1 MQHILIVEDD
11 RTIAESITFIL
22 EQDSFSCQWF
32 DNGNDALDYVENNAV
47 DLMLLDVGLP
57 DMSGFDVLRKL
68 RIKSD
73 LPVVIISARDDESDQ
88 VLALEGLGANGYIT
102 KPFSPRIV
110 VAHVRSQLR
119 RNRAD
124 KNSRSKFSINQ
135 AMQKI
140 SFHNQELTLTPTE
153 FKILSHLIEHPNQVH
168 TREYLMKNIW
178 GDKLHPSDEST
189 INTHIKSI
197 RKRLKEIDELCD
209 PQKLILTNRGIGYS
223 LIE

>member
-11 RTIAESITFIL
+11 RTIAESIAFIL

-32 DNGNDALDYVENNAV
+32 DNGTDALDYVENNAV

-57 DMSGFDVLRKL
+57 DMSGFDILRKV
-68 RIKSD
+68 RTKSN

-102 KPFSPRIV
+102 KPFSPRLV
-110 VAHVRSQLR
+110 VAHVRAQLR
-119 RNRAD
+119 RERTDDNPE
-124 KNSRSKFSINQ
+124 SKFSINQ
-135 AMQKI
+135 ALQRVM
-140 SFHNQELTLTPTE
+140 FHNQELTLTPAE
-153 FKILSHLIEHPNQVH
+153 FKILSHLIKNPNEVH
-168 TREYLMKNIW
+168 TREYLMSIIW
-178 GDKLHPSDEST
+178 DRPHGSDVKT

-197 RKRLKEIDELCD
+197 RKRLQEIDEID
-209 PQKLILTNRGIGYS
+209 PIETHRGMGYS

>member
-32 DNGNDALDYVENNAV
+32 DNGGDALDYVKNNAV

-68 RIKSD
+68 RTKSD

-102 KPFSPRIV
+102 KPFSPRLV

-119 RNRAD
+119 RDRTD
-124 KNSRSKFSINQ
+124 KNPKSKFSINQ
-135 AMQKI
+135 AMQRAL
-140 SFHNQELTLTPTE
+140 FHDQELTLTPAE
-153 FKILSHLIEHPNQVH
+153 FKILSHLIKHPNQVH
-168 TREYLMKNIW
+168 TREYLMNIIW
-178 GDKLHPSDEST
+178 DRPHGSDEKT

-197 RKRLKEIDELCD
+197 RKRLHEIDEMND
-209 PQKLILTNRGIGYS
+209 YIETHRGIGYS

>member
-11 RTIAESITFIL
+11 RTIAESIAFIL

-32 DNGNDALDYVENNAV
+32 DNGIDALDYVENNAV

-102 KPFSPRIV
+102 KPFSPRLV
-110 VAHVRSQLR
+110 VAHVRAQLR
-119 RNRAD
+119 RERTDN
-124 KNSRSKFSINQ
+124 NPESKFSINQ
-135 AMQKI
+135 AMQRVM
-140 SFHNQELTLTPTE
+140 FHNQELTLTPAE
-153 FKILSHLIEHPNQVH
+153 FKILSHLIKHPNQVH
-168 TREYLMKNIW
+168 TREYLMSIIW
-178 GDKLHPSDEST
+178 DRPHGSDIKT

-197 RKRLKEIDELCD
+197 RKRLHEIDKINDYIE
-209 PQKLILTNRGIGYS
+209 THRGIGYS

>member
-32 DNGNDALDYVENNAV
+32 DNGLDALDYVENNAV

-57 DMSGFDVLRKL
+57 DMSGFDVLRKV
-68 RIKSD
+68 RVKSD

-102 KPFSPRIV
+102 KPFSPRLV
-110 VAHVRSQLR
+110 VAHVRAQLR
-119 RNRAD
+119 RERAD
-124 KNSRSKFSINQ
+124 NNPESKFSINQ
-135 AMQKI
+135 AMQRVM
-140 SFHNQELTLTPTE
+140 FCNQELVLTPAE
-153 FKILSHLIEHPNQVH
+153 FKILSHLIKHPNQVH
-168 TREYLMKNIW
+168 TREYLMSIIW
-178 GDKLHPSDEST
+178 DRPHGSDIKT

-197 RKRLKEIDELCD
+197 RKRLHEIDEMSD
-209 PQKLILTNRGIGYS
+209 PIETHRGIGYS

>member
-11 RTIAESITFIL
+11 RTIAESIAFIL

-32 DNGNDALDYVENNAV
+32 DNGRDTLDYIENNEV

-57 DMSGFDVLRKL
+57 DMSGFDVLRKV

-73 LPVVIISARDDESDQ
+73 LPVIIISARDDESDQ
-88 VLALEGLGANGYIT
+88 VLGLEGLGANGYIT
-102 KPFSPRIV
+102 KPFSPRLV

-119 RNRAD
+119 RDRAD
-124 KNSRSKFSINQ
+124 KNPKSKFSINQ
-135 AMQKI
+135 AMQRVL
-140 SFHNQELTLTPTE
+140 FHNQELVLTPAE
-153 FKILSHLIEHPNQVH
+153 FKILSHLIKHPNQVH
-168 TREYLMKNIW
+168 TREYLMNIIW
-178 GDKLHPSDEST
+178 DRPHGSDEKT

-197 RKRLKEIDELCD
+197 RKRLHEIDEMND
-209 PQKLILTNRGIGYS
+209 YIETHRGIGYS

>member
-1 MQHILIVEDD
+1 MRHILIVEDD

-32 DNGNDALDYVENNAV
+32 DNGSDALDYVENNAV

-140 SFHNQELTLTPTE
+140 SFHNQELTLTPLE
-153 FKILSHLIEHPNQVH
+153 FKILSHLIQHPNQVH
-168 TREYLMKNIW
+168 TREYLMSIIW
-178 GDKLHPSDEST
+178 DSPHGSDPKT

-197 RKRLKEIDELCD
+197 RKRSQEIDEID
-209 PQKLILTNRGIGYS
+209 PIETHRGMGYS

>member
-32 DNGNDALDYVENNAV
+32 DNGSDALDYVENNAV

-140 SFHNQELTLTPTE
+140 SFHNQELTLTPLE
-153 FKILSHLIEHPNQVH
+153 FKILSHLIQHPNQVH
-168 TREYLMKNIW
+168 TREYLMNNIW
-178 GDKLHPSDEST
+178 DRPHGSDEKT

-197 RKRLKEIDELCD
+197 RKRLLEIDESD
-209 PQKLILTNRGIGYS
+209 PIETHRGIG
-223 LIE
+223 

>member
-32 DNGNDALDYVENNAV
+32 DNGGDALDYVENNAV

-119 RNRAD
+119 RNRTD
-124 KNSRSKFSINQ
+124 KNSRSKFNINE

-140 SFHNQELTLTPTE
+140 SFHNQELTLTPLE
-153 FKILSHLIEHPNQVH
+153 FKILSHLIQHPNQVH
-168 TREYLMKNIW
+168 TREYLMNNIW
-178 GDKLHPSDEST
+178 DRPHGSDEKT

-197 RKRLKEIDELCD
+197 RKRLHEIDEMND
-209 PQKLILTNRGIGYS
+209 YIETHRGIGYS

>member
-11 RTIAESITFIL
+11 RTIAESIAFIL

-32 DNGNDALDYVENNAV
+32 DNGRDALDYIGNNEV
-47 DLMLLDVGLP
+47 DLILLDVGLP
-57 DMSGFDVLRKL
+57 DMSGFDVLRKV

-73 LPVVIISARDDESDQ
+73 LPVIIISARDDESDQ
-88 VLALEGLGANGYIT
+88 VLGLEGLGANGYIT
-102 KPFSPRIV
+102 KPFSPRLV

-119 RNRAD
+119 RDRTG
-124 KNSRSKFSINQ
+124 KNPKSKFSINQ

-140 SFHNQELTLTPTE
+140 LFHNQELTLTQTE
-153 FKILSHLIEHPNQVH
+153 FKILSHLIKHPNQVH
-168 TREYLMKNIW
+168 SRDYLMNNIW
-178 GDKLHPSDEST
+178 DRPHGSDEKT

-197 RKRLKEIDELCD
+197 RKRLHEIDEMSD
-209 PQKLILTNRGIGYS
+209 PIETHRGIGYS

>member
-11 RTIAESITFIL
+11 KTIAESIAFIL

-32 DNGNDALDYVENNAV
+32 DNGRDALDYVENNTV

-57 DMSGFDVLRKL
+57 DMSGFDVLRKV

-73 LPVVIISARDDESDQ
+73 IPVVIISARDDESDQ

-102 KPFSPRIV
+102 KPFSPRLV

-119 RNRAD
+119 RDRTG
-124 KNSRSKFSINQ
+124 KNPKSKFSINQ

-140 SFHNQELTLTPTE
+140 LFHNQELTLTQTE
-153 FKILSHLIEHPNQVH
+153 FKILSHLIKHPNQVH
-168 TREYLMKNIW
+168 SRDYLMNNIW
-178 GDKLHPSDEST
+178 DRPHGSDEKT

-197 RKRLKEIDELCD
+197 RKRLHEIDEMND
-209 PQKLILTNRGIGYS
+209 YIETHRGIGYS

>member
-11 RTIAESITFIL
+11 RTIAESIAFIL

-32 DNGNDALDYVENNAV
+32 DNGGDALDYVENNAV

-68 RIKSD
+68 RTKSD

-88 VLALEGLGANGYIT
+88 VLALEGLGANGYIP
-102 KPFSPRIV
+102 KPFSPRLV
-110 VAHVRSQLR
+110 VAHVRAQLR
-119 RNRAD
+119 RERTDN
-124 KNSRSKFSINQ
+124 NPESKFSINQ
-135 AMQKI
+135 DMQKI
-140 SFHNQELTLTPTE
+140 LFHNQELTLTQTE
-153 FKILSHLIEHPNQVH
+153 FKILSHLIQHPNQVH
-168 TREYLMKNIW
+168 TREYLMNNIW
-178 GDKLHPSDEST
+178 DRPHGSDEKT

-197 RKRLKEIDELCD
+197 RKRLHEIDEMSD
-209 PQKLILTNRGIGYS
+209 PIETHRGIGYS

>member
-11 RTIAESITFIL
+11 RTIAESIAFIL

-32 DNGNDALDYVENNAV
+32 NNGRDTLDYIENNEV

-57 DMSGFDVLRKL
+57 DMSGFDVLRKV

-73 LPVVIISARDDESDQ
+73 LPVIIISARDDESDQ
-88 VLALEGLGANGYIT
+88 VLGLEGLGANGYIT
-102 KPFSPRIV
+102 KPFSPRLV

-119 RNRAD
+119 RDRTD
-124 KNSRSKFSINQ
+124 KNPKSKFSINQ
-135 AMQKI
+135 AMQRVL
-140 SFHNQELTLTPTE
+140 FHDQELTLTPAE
-153 FKILSHLIEHPNQVH
+153 FKILSHLIKHPNQVH
-168 TREYLMKNIW
+168 TREYLMNIIW
-178 GDKLHPSDEST
+178 DRPHGSDEKT

-197 RKRLKEIDELCD
+197 RKRLHEIDEMND
-209 PQKLILTNRGIGYS
+209 YIETHRGIGYS

>member
-11 RTIAESITFIL
+11 RTIAESIAFIL

-32 DNGNDALDYVENNAV
+32 NNGRDTLDYIENNEV

-57 DMSGFDVLRKL
+57 DMSGFDVLRKV

-73 LPVVIISARDDESDQ
+73 LPVIIISARDDESDQ
-88 VLALEGLGANGYIT
+88 VLGLEGLGANGYIT
-102 KPFSPRIV
+102 KPFSPRLV

-119 RNRAD
+119 RDRTD
-124 KNSRSKFSINQ
+124 KNPKSKFSINQ
-135 AMQKI
+135 AMQRVL
-140 SFHNQELTLTPTE
+140 FHNQELALTPAE
-153 FKILSHLIEHPNQVH
+153 FKILSHLIKHPNQVH
-168 TREYLMKNIW
+168 TREYLMNIIW
-178 GDKLHPSDEST
+178 DRPHGSDEKT

-197 RKRLKEIDELCD
+197 RKRLHEIDEMND
-209 PQKLILTNRGIGYS
+209 YIETHRGIGYS

>member
-11 RTIAESITFIL
+11 RTIAESIAFIL

-32 DNGNDALDYVENNAV
+32 DNGRDTLDYIENNEV

-57 DMSGFDVLRKL
+57 DMSGFDVLRKV

-73 LPVVIISARDDESDQ
+73 LPVIIISARDDESDQ
-88 VLALEGLGANGYIT
+88 VLGLEGLGANGYIT
-102 KPFSPRIV
+102 KPFSPRLV

-119 RNRAD
+119 RDRTDTNPE
-124 KNSRSKFSINQ
+124 SKFSINQ
-135 AMQKI
+135 DMQRAL
-140 SFHNQELTLTPTE
+140 FHDQELTLTPAE
-153 FKILSHLIEHPNQVH
+153 FKILSHLIKHPNQVH
-168 TREYLMKNIW
+168 TREYLMNIIW
-178 GDKLHPSDEST
+178 DRPHGSDEKT

-197 RKRLKEIDELCD
+197 RKRLHEIDEMND
-209 PQKLILTNRGIGYS
+209 YIETHRGIGYS

>member
-32 DNGNDALDYVENNAV
+32 DNGGDALDYVENNAV

-57 DMSGFDVLRKL
+57 DMSGFDVLRKV
-68 RIKSD
+68 RVKSD
-73 LPVVIISARDDESDQ
+73 LPVVIITARDDESDQ

-102 KPFSPRIV
+102 KPFSPRLV

-119 RNRAD
+119 RNSTN
-124 KNSRSKFSINQ
+124 KNPESKFSINQ
-135 AMQKI
+135 AMQRVM
-140 SFHNQELTLTPTE
+140 FHNQELALTPAE
-153 FKILSHLIEHPNQVH
+153 FKILSHLIKHPNQVH
-168 TREYLMKNIW
+168 TREYLMSIIW
-178 GDKLHPSDEST
+178 DRPHGSDIKT

-197 RKRLKEIDELCD
+197 RKRLQEIDEID
-209 PQKLILTNRGIGYS
+209 PIETHRGMGYS

>member
-22 EQDSFSCQWF
+22 EQDSFSCKWF
-32 DNGNDALDYVENNAV
+32 DNGGDALDYVENNAV

-68 RIKSD
+68 RTKSD

-102 KPFSPRIV
+102 KPFSPRLV

-119 RNRAD
+119 RNRTD
-124 KNSRSKFSINQ
+124 TNSESKFRINQ
-135 AMQKI
+135 DMQKI
-140 SFHNQELTLTPTE
+140 LFHNQELTLTPTE
-153 FKILSHLIEHPNQVH
+153 FKILSHLIQHPNRVH

-178 GDKLHPSDEST
+178 GDKPHPSDEKT

-197 RKRLKEIDELCD
+197 RKRLKEIDESCD

>member
-1 MQHILIVEDD
+1 
-11 RTIAESITFIL
+11 
-22 EQDSFSCQWF
+22 
-32 DNGNDALDYVENNAV
+32 
-47 DLMLLDVGLP
+47 
-57 DMSGFDVLRKL
+57 MSGFDVLRKI

-140 SFHNQELTLTPTE
+140 SFHNQELTLTPLE
-153 FKILSHLIEHPNQVH
+153 FKILSHLIQHPNQVH
-168 TREYLMKNIW
+168 TREYLMNNIW
-178 GDKLHPSDEST
+178 DRPHGSDEKT

-197 RKRLKEIDELCD
+197 RKRLLEIDESD
-209 PQKLILTNRGIGYS
+209 PIETHRGIGYS

>member
-11 RTIAESITFIL
+11 RTIAESISFIL
-22 EQDSFSCQWF
+22 EQDSFCCEWF
-32 DNGNDALDYVENNAV
+32 DNGTEALDYLDNNPV

-57 DMSGFDVLRKL
+57 DMSGFDVLRKV
-68 RIKSD
+68 RDESD

-88 VLALEGLGANGYIT
+88 VLALEGLGANGYLT
-102 KPFSPRIV
+102 KPFSPRLV

-119 RNRAD
+119 RNHTD
-124 KNSRSKFSINQ
+124 INSESKFSINQ

-140 SFHNQELTLTPTE
+140 SFHNQELTLTYTE

-178 GDKLHPSDEST
+178 DNPVSDEKT

-197 RKRLKEIDELCD
+197 RKSLKEIDESCD
-209 PQKLILTNRGIGYS
+209 PQKIILTNRGIGYS

>member
-11 RTIAESITFIL
+11 RTIAESIAFIL

-32 DNGNDALDYVENNAV
+32 DNGRDALDYIGNNEV

-57 DMSGFDVLRKL
+57 DMSGFDVLRKV

-73 LPVVIISARDDESDQ
+73 LPVIIISARDDESDQ
-88 VLALEGLGANGYIT
+88 VLGLEGLGANGYIT
-102 KPFSPRIV
+102 KPFSPRLV

-119 RNRAD
+119 RDRTD
-124 KNSRSKFSINQ
+124 KNPKSKFSINQ
-135 AMQKI
+135 AMQRAL
-140 SFHNQELTLTPTE
+140 FHDQEFTLTPAE
-153 FKILSHLIEHPNQVH
+153 FKILSHLIKHPNQVH
-168 TREYLMKNIW
+168 TREYLMNIIW
-178 GDKLHPSDEST
+178 DRPHGSDEKT

-197 RKRLKEIDELCD
+197 RKRLHEIDEMND
-209 PQKLILTNRGIGYS
+209 YIETHRGIGYS

>member
-11 RTIAESITFIL
+11 RTIAESIAFIL

-32 DNGNDALDYVENNAV
+32 DNGRDALDYIENNEV

-57 DMSGFDVLRKL
+57 DMSGFDVLRKV

-73 LPVVIISARDDESDQ
+73 LPVIIISARDDESDQ
-88 VLALEGLGANGYIT
+88 VLGLEGLGANGYIT
-102 KPFSPRIV
+102 KPFSPRLV

-119 RNRAD
+119 RDRTD
-124 KNSRSKFSINQ
+124 KNPKSKFSINQ
-135 AMQKI
+135 AMQRVL
-140 SFHNQELTLTPTE
+140 FHNQELTLTPAE
-153 FKILSHLIEHPNQVH
+153 FKILSHLIKHPNQVH
-168 TREYLMKNIW
+168 TREYLMNIIW
-178 GDKLHPSDEST
+178 DRPHGSDEKT

-197 RKRLKEIDELCD
+197 RKRLHEIDEMND
-209 PQKLILTNRGIGYS
+209 YIETHRGIGYS

>member
-32 DNGNDALDYVENNAV
+32 DNGGDALDYVENNAV

-68 RIKSD
+68 RTKSD

-88 VLALEGLGANGYIT
+88 VLALEGLGANGYIP
-102 KPFSPRIV
+102 KPFSPRLV

-119 RNRAD
+119 HSRTD
-124 KNSRSKFSINQ
+124 KNPESKFSINQ

-140 SFHNQELTLTPTE
+140 SFHNQELTLTPLE
-153 FKILSHLIEHPNQVH
+153 FKILSHLIQHPNQVH
-168 TREYLMKNIW
+168 TREYLMNNIW
-178 GDKLHPSDEST
+178 DRPHGSDEKT

-197 RKRLKEIDELCD
+197 RKRLLEIDESD
-209 PQKLILTNRGIGYS
+209 PIETHRGIGYS

>member
-32 DNGNDALDYVENNAV
+32 DNGSDALDYVENNAV

-140 SFHNQELTLTPTE
+140 SFHNQELTLTPLE
-153 FKILSHLIEHPNQVH
+153 FKILSHLIQHPNQVH
-168 TREYLMKNIW
+168 TREYLLNNIW
-178 GDKLHPSDEST
+178 DRPHGSDEKT

-197 RKRLKEIDELCD
+197 RKRLLEIDESD
-209 PQKLILTNRGIGYS
+209 PIETHRGIGYS

>member
-11 RTIAESITFIL
+11 RTIAESIAFIL

-32 DNGNDALDYVENNAV
+32 DNGRDTLDYIENNEV

-57 DMSGFDVLRKL
+57 DMSGFDVLRKV

-73 LPVVIISARDDESDQ
+73 LPVIIISARDDESDQ
-88 VLALEGLGANGYIT
+88 VLGLEGLGANGYIT
-102 KPFSPRIV
+102 KPFSPRLV

-119 RNRAD
+119 RDRTD
-124 KNSRSKFSINQ
+124 KNPKSKFSINQ
-135 AMQKI
+135 AMQRVL
-140 SFHNQELTLTPTE
+140 FHNQELVLTPAE
-153 FKILSHLIEHPNQVH
+153 FKILSHLIKRPNQVH
-168 TREYLMKNIW
+168 TREYLMSIIW
-178 GDKLHPSDEST
+178 NRPHGSDEKT

-197 RKRLKEIDELCD
+197 RKRLHEIDEMND
-209 PQKLILTNRGIGYS
+209 YIETHRGIGYS